1 MSLATLEF
9 SLVFIDSMRLLT
21 LCTLLL
27 PADGVLKGQGAFHSS
42 IRDMAAFLGAHLTLL
57 GAGGPGDAAS
67 LPLPAPLSAAMRA
80 AVSPLAPDEFE
91 AQRGEVASA
100 WQIYRAGGA
109 AVWWKSGGT
118 AGYGSFMAFCP
129 ATGRAAVAL
138 GSCGNCGAKAVQQ
151 LTRQLVDGAPTSSPL
166 PAPPL
171 RPETLAAYTGCFTLP
186 DAKVSAVFGG
196 GGGTPTMLRTAV
208 AGDGLALNVSGANGN
223 GSASLR
229 PFPLHKPAS
238 ATVPPLPCALPL
250 GWALDDDSVVV
261 RPPGV
266 SGGRVAAAHSPLQE
280 ADLRYGWRE
289 SYFLCD
295 QPSGAA
301 TALVLHIDGWD
312 LFAPRVPCP
321 KSDDASPA
329 HDQHR

>member
-1 MSLATLEF
+1 
-9 SLVFIDSMRLLT
+9 
-21 LCTLLL
+21 
-27 PADGVLKGQGAFHSS
+27 
-42 IRDMAAFLGAHLTLL
+42 MAAFLGAHLTLL
-57 GAGGPGDAAS
+57 GAGEPGDAAT
-67 LPLPAPLSAAMRA
+67 LPAPLSAAMRA

-91 AQRGEVASA
+91 TQRGEVASA

-109 AVWWKSGGT
+109 PVWWKSGGT

-138 GSCGNCGAKAVQQ
+138 GSCGNCGSKAVQQ
-151 LTRQLVDGAPTSSPL
+151 LTRQLVDGAPTPPPL
-166 PAPPL
+166 PAPL
-171 RPETLAAYTGCFTLP
+171 RPDPTTLAAYAGCFALP
-186 DAKVSAVFGG
+186 NAKVSSVD
-196 GGGTPTMLRTAV
+196 GGGTPTLLRTAV
-208 AGDGLALNVSGANGN
+208 VGAGLALNVSGANGN

-229 PFPLHKPAS
+229 PFPLHLPVS
-238 ATVPPLPCALPL
+238 TIVPPLPCALPL
-250 GWALDDDSVVV
+250 GWALGADDSVSV

-280 ADLRYGWRE
+280 ADLRYGRRE

-312 LFAPRVPCP
+312 LFAPRVPCLP
-321 KSDDASPA
+321 SLTIGC
-329 HDQHR
+329 